1 MDHFPKKYAKFRF
14 EEQKKVVIPEN
25 TIIHINF
32 ASILHRPKIHIGQEK
47 TPIWCSGIP
56 KLFNRIHIIQL
67 AKPVGQFMKQVIQEG
82 RLTEKRTE
90 RKQWDKNPMI
100 SKSIDFI

>member
-47 TPIWCSGIP
+47 TPI
-56 KLFNRIHIIQL
+56 
-67 AKPVGQFMKQVIQEG
+67 
-82 RLTEKRTE
+82 
-90 RKQWDKNPMI
+90 
-100 SKSIDFI
+100 